1 MITIYSLLF
10 GLAVAGVLLTLL
22 FGLRA
27 RGEAQSVEQERI
39 LSLSTPVTLEEME
52 CRYIGDILRQTGWRI
67 KGDGGAAQILGMNP
81 ATLYSRMKKLGISS
95 QREKDGM
102 SSLS

>member
-1 MITIYSLLF
+1 VIVSPGSELQVRF
-10 GLAVAGVLLTLL
+10 PENSSDVSAP
-22 FGLRA
+22 R
-27 RGEAQSVEQERI
+27 
-39 LSLSTPVTLEEME
+39 VTLEVME
-52 CRYIGDILRQTGWRI
+52 KRYIEDVLRQTAWRI